1 MDELNRKVDAILKI
15 VENTTSTY
23 NKSTTFK
30 FDVNMYIKCLIHEL
44 RTPIT
49 TVSLGLNTIEKQILA
64 EEGNKSNVDCCCA
77 EQLNVIRD
85 LYKTI
90 QYIDNTL
97 TKFCVIQDGN
107 LVLNA
112 FESFSIRALMQN
124 VEKILQYNIKEK
136 NIVFVCNIDPN
147 IQEWVYGDGFNIKHC
162 IINLIKNAIKY
173 SKPST
178 ANHITVN
185 ISSNEGE
192 PGKEERGDTSAD
204 STQEQTVVI
213 TVIDNNN
220 PIPKHIKEKLFE
232 PFNSSSG
239 SGLGLYICKKILELH
254 SGIISHDYLENVGNR
269 FSIVIKFKNCIVM
282 GTTHSSSI
290 LPEVKMSDTKY
301 NIMIVDDSAINVN
314 LMRKSFSNNDLIR
327 QIYTAVD
334 GLDTINQICNN
345 MDAIDV
351 LFIDN
356 QMPNLSGTQTVKL
369 LRGGMQYDKLI
380 FGITGSN
387 NSELSEFN
395 HCGIDYVFS
404 KPFDRTKIN
413 IVLSFLSKQDIKRY
427 PDKKLQI
434 VNEQLVWV

>member
-1 MDELNRKVDAILKI
+1 
-15 VENTTSTY
+15 
-23 NKSTTFK
+23 
-30 FDVNMYIKCLIHEL
+30 
-44 RTPIT
+44 
-49 TVSLGLNTIEKQILA
+49 
-64 EEGNKSNVDCCCA
+64 
-77 EQLNVIRD
+77 
-85 LYKTI
+85 
-90 QYIDNTL
+90 
-97 TKFCVIQDGN
+97 VIQDGN

-112 FESFSIRALMQN
+112 FEPFSIKSLMQN

-147 IQEWVYGDGFNIKHC
+147 IHEWVYGDGFNINHC

-173 SKPST
+173 SNPST

-192 PGKEERGDTSAD
+192 PGKEDRGDTAAAK
-204 STQEQTVVI
+204 EQTVVI
-213 TVIDNNN
+213 TVVDNNN

-282 GTTHSSSI
+282 GTTRSSSI

-314 LMRKSFSNNDLIR
+314 LMRKTFSNNDMIHH
-327 QIYTAVD
+327 IYTAVD
-334 GLDTINQICNN
+334 GLDAINQICNN
-345 MDAIDV
+345 IDVIDV

-404 KPFDRTKIN
+404 KPFDRNKMN
-413 IVLSFLSKQDIKRY
+413 MVFSFLSKQDIKRY